1 MDFLISAAHAQQAGA
16 PPSIWPNLILL
27 GVFFLIFWFLLIR
40 PQQKRL
46 KEHQSMVSALQ
57 KGDEVITQGGVA
69 GVVRELDDSFLT
81 VEIAHDVK
89 VKVQRQAVTAVL
101 PKGTLKA

>member
-16 PPSIWPNLILL
+16 PPSLWPNLILL

-46 KEHQSMVSALQ
+46 KEHQAMVSALQ

-69 GVVRELDDSFLT
+69 GVVRELDDAFIT
-81 VEIAHDVK
+81 VEIASDVK
-89 VKVQRQAVTAVL
+89 VKIQRQAVTAVL
-101 PKGTLKA
+101 PKGSLKA

>member
-16 PPSIWPNLILL
+16 PPSLWPNLILL

-46 KEHQSMVSALQ
+46 KEHQAMVAALQ

-69 GVVRELDDSFLT
+69 GVVRELGDSFLS
-81 VEIAHDVK
+81 VEIAPGVEVK
-89 VKVQRQAVTAVL
+89 IQRPAVTAVL
-101 PKGTLKA
+101 PKGTLKG

>member
-16 PPSIWPNLILL
+16 PPSMWPNLILL

-46 KEHQSMVSALQ
+46 KEHQSMVAALQ

-69 GVVRELDDSFLT
+69 GVVRELDDSFIT
-81 VEIAHDVK
+81 VEIATDVK
-89 VKVQRQAVTAVL
+89 VKIQRQAVTAVL
-101 PKGTLKA
+101 PKGSLKA

>member
-1 MDFLISAAHAQQAGA
+1 
-16 PPSIWPNLILL
+16 
-27 GVFFLIFWFLLIR
+27 VFFLIFWFLLIR

-46 KEHQSMVSALQ
+46 KEHQAMVSALQ

-69 GVVRELDDSFLT
+69 GVVRELDDSFIT

-101 PKGTLKA
+101 PKGSLKA